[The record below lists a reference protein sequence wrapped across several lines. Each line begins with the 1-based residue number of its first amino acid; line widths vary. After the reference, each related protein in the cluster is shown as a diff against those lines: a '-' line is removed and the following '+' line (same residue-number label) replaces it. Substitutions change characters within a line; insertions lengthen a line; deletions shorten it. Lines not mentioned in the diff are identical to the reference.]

1 MGVSVALQVQ
11 LLSMNFP
18 RKYLKIHPVLV
29 SVENGAGIV
38 FKIKKRQYELL
49 SGK

>member
-29 SVENGAGIV
+29 SFENGAGIV
-38 FKIKKRQYELL
+38 FKIKERQYELL